1 MASPRLARLGSN
13 LTVRVLV
20 AIALG
25 ALVGALWPDAGRA
38 MKPIGDTF
46 VNLVRMVIAPVIFL
60 TIVGG
65 VAHTTDLKRV
75 GRVGLKALIYFE
87 VVTTFALVIGLVVM
101 NVLRPGEGI
110 DASRL
115 ATGDVSTFAAQGKEL
130 RFVDFLTHIVP
141 SSVVGAFAQGE
152 ILQVVFFSILFGVAL
167 ASLGPAG
174 RPVVRMLDRLMQVFF
189 RIVGLVMVVAP
200 IGAFGAMAYTIGNFG
215 VASLLTLGRLMA
227 CVYATMALFIFVV
240 LNLIARLAGFS
251 LFRLLAFIKDE
262 ILIVLGTSSSEAVL
276 PRMLD
281 KMERFGCA
289 RPVVALVIPAGY
301 SFNLDGTSIYLSMAT
316 LFIAQAYGVH
326 LSLGQQLGVLGVLMI
341 TSKGAAGV
349 TGSGF
354 IVLASTLA
362 ALRVLPVEGVALVL
376 GVDRF
381 MSEARSI
388 TNLIGNAVATVVIAK
403 SEGAFTAGERSAGRG
418 EGGVRASRCA
428 REDEGN
434 SRSRRHHHPIHGGR
448 PHAANVPIPLV
459 SGDPPAPAA
468 APRRPRPHRGPRAG
482 RVRPAAPRRPRRPGD
497 RARRV
502 RRPPRFAGGAAR
514 QRRGRRLRR
523 ADAHRHRPAGRSCPR
538 SVT

>member
-25 ALVGALWPDAGRA
+25 GLVGALWPDAGRA

-87 VVTTFALVIGLVVM
+87 IVTTFALVIGLVVM

-110 DASRL
+110 DAARV
-115 ATGDVSTFAAQGKEL
+115 ATGDVSAFAAQGKEL

-141 SSVVGAFAQGE
+141 SSVVGAFAQGD

-174 RPVVRMLDRLMQVFF
+174 RPVTRMLDRLMQVFI

-240 LNLIARLAGFS
+240 LNIIARLAGFS

-316 LFIAQAYGVH
+316 LFIAQAYGIH
-326 LSLGQQLGVLGVLMI
+326 LSLGQQLGVLGVLMV

-403 SEGAFTAGERSAGRG
+403 SEGAFTAG
-418 EGGVRASRCA
+418 
-428 REDEGN
+428 
-434 SRSRRHHHPIHGGR
+434 
-448 PHAANVPIPLV
+448 
-459 SGDPPAPAA
+459 
-468 APRRPRPHRGPRAG
+468 
-482 RVRPAAPRRPRRPGD
+482 
-497 RARRV
+497 
-502 RRPPRFAGGAAR
+502 GAA
-514 QRRGRRLRR
+514 QVE
-523 ADAHRHRPAGRSCPR
+523 AKAA
-538 SVT
+538 